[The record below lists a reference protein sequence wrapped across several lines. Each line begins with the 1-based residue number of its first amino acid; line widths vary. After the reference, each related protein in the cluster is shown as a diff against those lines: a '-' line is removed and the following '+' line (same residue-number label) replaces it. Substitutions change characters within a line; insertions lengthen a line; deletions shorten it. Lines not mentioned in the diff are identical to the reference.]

1 MSNFIAATTYPL
13 KWSVGD
19 NRFAKEG
26 DTQTK
31 SLSLFIPQECMAEFA
46 SYINR
51 LAGETDKLRSGK
63 TYDHTNQEEIE
74 VQGFYINAKGAESKY
89 GPFGN
94 INLAQIPAKTPV
106 GAGASSAEI
115 PF

>member
-1 MSNFIAATTYPL
+1 MSDFIPATTWPL
-13 KWSVGD
+13 KWSVGE
-19 NRFAKEG
+19 NRFARGTE
-26 DTQTK
+26 TK
-31 SLSLFIPQECMAEFA
+31 SLSLFIPEQCVSEFA
-46 SYINR
+46 AYLNR
-51 LAGETDKLRSGK
+51 LAGEQDRMKAGK
-63 TYDHTNQEEIE
+63 VWNHDTKQEIE